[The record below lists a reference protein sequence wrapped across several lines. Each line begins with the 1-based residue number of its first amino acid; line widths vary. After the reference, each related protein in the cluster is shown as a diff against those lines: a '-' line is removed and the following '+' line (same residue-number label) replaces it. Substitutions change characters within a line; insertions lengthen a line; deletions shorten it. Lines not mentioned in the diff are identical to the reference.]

1 MNWKVPF
8 LGGDATYNTDLVK
21 LAGREAVT
29 GFSFVMPP
37 LPKYLPSKQAKSF
50 LADFKKKYGNEPSSP
65 YSVLAGDGF
74 RVVAAA
80 IAQTKT
86 TDPDKLANYMKTQF
100 KDKDA
105 LTGTISFNAKGDRV
119 GDVYRYFKFDS
130 KGEIVLQK

>member
-1 MNWKVPF
+1 
-8 LGGDATYNTDLVK
+8 
-21 LAGREAVT
+21 
-29 GFSFVMPP
+29 
-37 LPKYLPSKQAKSF
+37 
-50 LADFKKKYGNEPSSP
+50 
-65 YSVLAGDGF
+65 
-74 RVVAAA
+74 VVAAA

-86 TDPDKLANYMKTQF
+86 TDPDKLANYLKTQF